1 MKRDPQI
8 FRKCEMVLLYF
19 TDDKWYKNIPKMWR
33 FTLYPAILN
42 CIIEMMTA
50 SADAFDFQENRIS
63 NIVRI
68 MSSLRKVRA
77 MTRVFK
83 ERRIISAKQSEYLS
97 GIYDDIENQATKWKK
112 SQGHPSKPE

>member
-1 MKRDPQI
+1 
-8 FRKCEMVLLYF
+8 MVLLYF
-19 TDDKWYKNIPKMWR
+19 TDEKRYKNIPKMWR

-42 CIIEMMTA
+42 YIVEMMTA
-50 SADAFDFQENRIS
+50 SADAFDFQEDRVK
-63 NIVRI
+63 NIVKI

-77 MTRVFK
+77 MTRVFM

-97 GIYDDIENQATKWKK
+97 EIYDDIENQATKWKK